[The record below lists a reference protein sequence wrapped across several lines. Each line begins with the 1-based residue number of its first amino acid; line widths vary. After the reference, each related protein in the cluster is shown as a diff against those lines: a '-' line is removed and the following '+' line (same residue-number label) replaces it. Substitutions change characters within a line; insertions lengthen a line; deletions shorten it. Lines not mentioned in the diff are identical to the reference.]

1 MVRYFDGLGNDVTA
15 YVVSLEAKVK
25 ALTEEIRKQP
35 AAQASTTARKRS
47 S

>member
-15 YVVSLEAKVK
+15 YVLSLEAKVK
-25 ALTEEIRKQP
+25 ALTEEMKKQP
-35 AAQASTTARKRS
+35 VAQASPAVRKRS